1 LSDMKALVSIVV
13 DPERSSEVCSQ
24 LSQIEEIRKV
34 YEVTGQYDVVIEV
47 EVGSIEEFREIL
59 NKKILAIKGV
69 KMTESAIVLCEW
81 K

>member
-1 LSDMKALVSIVV
+1 MKALVSIVV
-13 DPERSSEVCSQ
+13 DPERSPEVCSR

-34 YEVTGQYDVVIEV
+34 YEVTGQYDVVVEV
-47 EVGSIEEFREIL
+47 EVGSIEEFREVL

>member
-1 LSDMKALVSIVV
+1 MSDMKALVSIVV

>member
-1 LSDMKALVSIVV
+1 MKALVSIVV

-34 YEVTGQYDVVIEV
+34 YEVTGQYDVVVEV
-47 EVGSIEEFREIL
+47 EAGSIEEFREIL